1 MGPQFL
7 REDFESWPIRRDF
20 KTEKL
25 EGEIAPKVHVAVLI
39 TMESNDVFLKLLD
52 RVSST
57 KKLFRIVAYVRRW
70 IPAGSSEVGSMVS
83 NGQSATG
90 LENARKT
97 CIRLAQREVE
107 LDMQQSVSSLD
118 GGKVHGKYRRLSP
131 FLDEDGMWRVGL
143 RMREFTPFTWDNK
156 PAAFLPSSSRLTLL
170 LMTEA
175 HEKKHSGVEETV
187 AQFRMLGY

>member
-1 MGPQFL
+1 
-7 REDFESWPIRRDF
+7 
-20 KTEKL
+20 
-25 EGEIAPKVHVAVLI
+25 
-39 TMESNDVFLKLLD
+39 
-52 RVSST
+52 
-57 KKLFRIVAYVRRW
+57 
-70 IPAGSSEVGSMVS
+70 
-83 NGQSATG
+83 
-90 LENARKT
+90 
-97 CIRLAQREVE
+97 
-107 LDMQQSVSSLD
+107 MQQSLSSLD

-187 AQFRMLGY
+187 AQFPMLGYWTTQAGKLAKSVKSKCIVCKYLDKPAMGQIMGSLPKTQLVEPIAWGQVEMDLFGPYKCRSEVNKRSSCKI